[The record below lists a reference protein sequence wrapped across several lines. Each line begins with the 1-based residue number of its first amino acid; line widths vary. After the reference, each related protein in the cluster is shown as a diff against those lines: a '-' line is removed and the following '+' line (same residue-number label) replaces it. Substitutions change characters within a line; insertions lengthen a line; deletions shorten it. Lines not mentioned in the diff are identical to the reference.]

1 MTVIHAVNIMAQAL
15 FDYDCLFDNRKQP
28 SWEQALTA
36 NGGDLKKTFES
47 YDVYDVKSGQLDEMT
62 LKREL
67 AEYIGYQVKAG
78 LIPWWGY
85 FRADYDDDAS
95 GERLKLFI
103 EKGKRVGIMQFWN
116 VVSIC
121 MAEDWNEDDEED
133 GRLRAWSKSD
143 FYETEADVPKD
154 YPDWVVRARVHKILQ
169 ETQKTLYENVLK
181 EVYGEFNNKRD
192 KRDSES
198 VAFLQSVFFNIRGR
212 RKPKKDT

>member
-15 FDYDCLFDNRKQP
+15 FDYDCLFENRKQP
-28 SWEQALTA
+28 SWEQALIA
-36 NGGDLKKTFES
+36 NGGDLKKTFQS
-47 YDVYDVKSGQLDEMT
+47 YDVYDVKSGRLDEIT
-62 LKREL
+62 LKKEL
-67 AEYIGYQVKAG
+67 AEYIGYQMKAAR
-78 LIPWWGY
+78 IPWWGY
-85 FRADYDDDAS
+85 FRADYEDDAS

-121 MAEDWNEDDEED
+121 IAEDWNEDDEEN
-133 GRLRAWSKSD
+133 GRIRAWNKSD

-181 EVYGEFNNKRD
+181 EVYDEFNNKRD